1 MTRTLILV
9 VSLFIASAAN
19 AGMFSTK
26 RGYDSCLNAAE
37 SMLTSNAG
45 MVAER
50 FYLHN
55 KSAEDQHFYIN
66 ASAFVDGDRSNIGIS
81 CKTNLTGHRVL
92 DIEKIDARYVLSDDA
107 SAPQGGFA
115 AE

>member
-1 MTRTLILV
+1 MTRTLILL
-9 VSLFIASAAN
+9 VSLFAAGAAN
-19 AGMFSTK
+19 AGMFKTE

-37 SMLTSNAG
+37 DMLAANAG

-55 KSAEDQHFYIN
+55 GGDADQHFYIN
-66 ASAFVDGDRSNIGIS
+66 ASAFIDGERAELGFS
-81 CKTNLTGHRVL
+81 CKTSLTGHRVL
-92 DIEKIDARYVLSDDA
+92 DIQKVDARYVLSDDA
-107 SAPQGGFA
+107 SASEGGAA